1 MSADNGMICTSL
13 LNGEWIIGIVKW
25 NPCGWLAGWLAG
37 WQRLSADNG
46 LFCTSKLTG
55 EQIIGIVK

>member
-1 MSADNGMICTSL
+1 MICTSL

-37 WQRLSADNG
+37 SDCQLTTDCSAYQNSLASKLSAH
-46 LFCTSKLTG
+46 
-55 EQIIGIVK
+55 